1 MSPLVAVMAMTAVF
15 FIVVTFVVMTAVTM
29 TMTIS
34 IARTAAIVAMALL
47 LVTIIVMRTMAVI
60 QQRTEREAGNQRGD
74 DIVIMVGTYR
84 FTRQHQSHQPGRSY
98 QCQFISSR
106 WLSIQFVS

>member
-1 MSPLVAVMAMTAVF
+1 MSLLVAVMAMTAVF

-29 TMTIS
+29 TRS
-34 IARTAAIVAMALL
+34 IARTAAIVTMALL
-47 LVTIIVMRTMAVI
+47 LVTIIVMRTVAVI

-106 WLSIQFVS
+106 WISIQFVS